1 MVALSLSRRRLFEL
15 AAGTAIT
22 ALLPRRAARAAVGGP
37 SSLIT
42 IWLEGGP
49 SQLETF
55 DPHPGPAGGPTQ
67 AISTAIPGLSI
78 AAHYPALAG
87 VIDRLSVIR
96 SLVSPE
102 ADHERAA
109 YFLKTGHRLVAG
121 LRHPSLGAL
130 VAEAEPPQSSLLP
143 PHVAIGASQWP
154 AWGGFLGERWDGL
167 RVRTPGQPLPNLRP
181 AVQDPARRARR
192 EALLSAVEEG
202 TLGSTGQA
210 AQRRR
215 ALDLMSSPEA
225 AAFELDAEPAAD
237 RARYGDTP
245 FGRGCLVARRLVE
258 RGARAVEVTLAG
270 FDAHAH
276 CPEIHAE
283 NAAILDPALAALV
296 QDLEARDLLRSTVL
310 LVLGEFGRT
319 PVLNALD
326 GRDHWPHGFSALIG
340 GAALRSGVV
349 IGETDPLGAAKA
361 PRDPVTVPELTATV
375 FTALGLDPSAVR
387 VEPGGRPIPL
397 SDGAPIERLL
407 RDLR

>member
-1 MVALSLSRRRLFEL
+1 MVALSRRRLLEL
-15 AAGTAIT
+15 AAATSIT
-22 ALLPRRAARAAVGGP
+22 ALLPRRAARAMGDRRA
-37 SSLIT
+37 LIT
-42 IWLEGGP
+42 VWLEGGP

-55 DPHPGPAGGPTQ
+55 DPHPGGPAR

-109 YFLKTGHRLVAG
+109 YYAKTGHRLVAG

-130 VAEAEPPQSSLLP
+130 VAEAAPARGALMPS
-143 PHVAIGASQWP
+143 HVAIGSSQWP
-154 AWGGFLGERWDGL
+154 AWGGFLGESWDAL
-167 RVRTPGQPLPNLRP
+167 RVRAPGQPLPNLRP
-181 AVQDPARRARR
+181 AVHDPARRARR
-192 EALLSAVEEG
+192 EELLSVVERG
-202 TLGSTGQA
+202 TLEPTGQA

-215 ALDLMSSPEA
+215 ALELMSAPEVR
-225 AAFELDAEPAAD
+225 AFELDEEPAEA
-237 RARYGDTP
+237 RARYGDTA

-276 CPEIHAE
+276 CPEVHQE
-283 NAAILDPALAALV
+283 NAAILDPALAALI
-296 QDLEARDLLRSTVL
+296 QDLEAKDLLRSTAL

-319 PVLNALD
+319 PTLNALD
-326 GRDHWPHGFSALIG
+326 GRDHWPHGFTALLG
-340 GAALRSGVV
+340 GAGLRAGVV
-349 IGETDPLGAAKA
+349 IGETDPLGVANA
-361 PRDPVTVPELTATV
+361 PRDPITVPELTATI
-375 FTALGLDPSAVR
+375 FTALGLDPSSVR

-397 SDGAPIERLL
+397 SDGAPIERL
-407 RDLR
+407 RS

>member
-1 MVALSLSRRRLFEL
+1 MVALSRRRLLEL
-15 AAGTAIT
+15 AAATSIT
-22 ALLPRRAARAAVGGP
+22 ALLPRRAARASTGERRA
-37 SSLIT
+37 LIT

-55 DPHPGPAGGPTQ
+55 DPHPGGPTR

-102 ADHERAA
+102 ADHARAA
-109 YFLKTGHRLVAG
+109 YYAKTGHRLVAG

-130 VAEAEPPQSSLLP
+130 IAEAEPAGAALLP
-143 PHVAIGASQWP
+143 PHVAIGSSQWP
-154 AWGGFLGERWDGL
+154 AWGGFLGEAWDAL
-167 RVRTPGQPLPNLRP
+167 RVRAAGQPLPNLRP
-181 AVQDPARRARR
+181 AVDDPTRRARR
-192 EALLSAVEEG
+192 EALLSALEQ
-202 TLGSTGQA
+202 GSLEPTGQA

-215 ALDLMSSPEA
+215 AQDLMSAPEA
-225 AAFELDAEPAAD
+225 RAFELEEEPAEA

-283 NAAILDPALAALV
+283 NAAILDPALAGLI
-296 QDLEARDLLRSTVL
+296 QDLEAKDLLRSTAL

-319 PVLNALD
+319 PALNALD
-326 GRDHWPHGFSALIG
+326 GRDHWPHGFTALLG
-340 GAALRSGVV
+340 GAGLSAGVV
-349 IGETDPLGAAKA
+349 IGETDPLGVAKA
-361 PRDPVTVPELTATV
+361 PRDPITIPELTATV

-397 SDGAPIERLL
+397 SDGAAIARLL
-407 RDLR
+407 R